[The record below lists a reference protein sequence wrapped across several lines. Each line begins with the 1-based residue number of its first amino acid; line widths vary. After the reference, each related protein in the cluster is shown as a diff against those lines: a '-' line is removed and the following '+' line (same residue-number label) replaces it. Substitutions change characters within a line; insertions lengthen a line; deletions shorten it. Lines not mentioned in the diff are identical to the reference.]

1 MINSKTKTLSQAK
14 KRDRR
19 VRIVR
24 LSIAFLIA
32 AIFAVLFLTPIVL
45 TITNSFM
52 AETEI
57 NANYGQIFAKN
68 ESGGKVYISEKI
80 NLKFIYSRS

>member
-1 MINSKTKTLSQAK
+1 MINLKKTGTLSKAK
-14 KRDRR
+14 KRAKRA
-19 VRIVR
+19 RIVR
-24 LSIAFLIA
+24 LSVAFLIA

-52 AETEI
+52 SETEI

-68 ESGGKVYISEKI
+68 ARNERNKPKRNQKS
-80 NLKFIYSRS
+80 LRF

>member
-1 MINSKTKTLSQAK
+1 MINPKKTRTLSKAK
-14 KRDRR
+14 KRDKRAQM
-19 VRIVR
+19 VR

-52 AETEI
+52 SETEI

-68 ESGGKVYISEKI
+68 ESGGKVYIAEKI
-80 NLKFIYSRS
+80 NLKFSL